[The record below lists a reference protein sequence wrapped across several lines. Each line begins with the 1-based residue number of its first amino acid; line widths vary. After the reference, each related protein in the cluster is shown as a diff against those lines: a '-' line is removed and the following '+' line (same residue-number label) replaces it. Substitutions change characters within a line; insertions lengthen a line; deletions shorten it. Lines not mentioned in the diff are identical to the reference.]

1 MSPAQASSPRY
12 RDAPRSVNF
21 GARLPSD
28 RDAAVMARRLVRTR
42 LDGVVETPTLDDVV
56 LVVSELVTNAVRHGR
71 GDIELQIDFDGAR
84 VRGNVRDEGKGFAEN
99 ARTQA
104 AGQVG
109 GNGLHIVEQVA
120 SGWGVHQAS
129 ARVWFELPDSSPAR
143 MTRLH

>member
-1 MSPAQASSPRY
+1 MSPAEASSPRY
-12 RDAPRSVNF
+12 RDVARSVSF

-84 VRGNVRDEGKGFAEN
+84 VRGNVRDEGEGFATN
-99 ARTQA
+99 ARTHA

-129 ARVWFELPDSSPAR
+129 ARVWFELPDGCPAPV
-143 MTRLH
+143 TRLI

>member
-1 MSPAQASSPRY
+1 
-12 RDAPRSVNF
+12 
-21 GARLPSD
+21 
-28 RDAAVMARRLVRTR
+28 MARRLVRTR

-71 GDIELQIDFDGAR
+71 GDIELQIDFAGAR
-84 VRGNVRDEGKGFAEN
+84 VRGNVRDEGKGFART
-99 ARTQA
+99 ARTHS

-129 ARVWFELPDSSPAR
+129 AQVWFELSDGPPAPV
-143 MTRLH
+143 TRLL